1 MQTIDVVIFSVVITF
16 VSLSMAQNVLLNLS
30 SDPAQVHAIHK
41 IIGVLG
47 LGAAGF
53 SLFLFVLDEN
63 KGLLLILTVL
73 TIVGIG
79 AFLQKLKKDRQHVP
93 PAAVKSTSTAPQK
106 LDPSEMSIAEMLA
119 AARTEVSA
127 KSEATAAIVD
137 ESTST
142 APQKFD
148 PSEMSAA
155 DMLAAARDEVSGKSE
170 STVAAVDESTLTA
183 SQKLDPSEMSI
194 EDMLAVAGDEVSAKS
209 KATASPV
216 DDASST
222 DEAESFEAAR
232 PDTPQVDR
240 DSMAIDEILAH
251 CRKVDG

>member
-30 SDPAQVHAIHK
+30 SNPAQVHAIHK
-41 IIGVLG
+41 IIMVLG

-53 SLFLFVLDEN
+53 SLFLFMADEN
-63 KGLLLILTVL
+63 KGLPLIVTVL
-73 TIVGIG
+73 AIVGIG
-79 AFLQKLKKDRQHVP
+79 AFLQKLKKDRQH
-93 PAAVKSTSTAPQK
+93 
-106 LDPSEMSIAEMLA
+106 
-119 AARTEVSA
+119 
-127 KSEATAAIVD
+127 ATA
-137 ESTST
+137 S
-142 APQKFD
+142 QKFD
-148 PSEMSAA
+148 PSEMSVA

-170 STVAAVDESTLTA
+170 ATAAV
-183 SQKLDPSEMSI
+183 
-194 EDMLAVAGDEVSAKS
+194 
-209 KATASPV
+209 V
-216 DDASST
+216 DDATST

>member
-106 LDPSEMSIAEMLA
+106 LDPSEMS
-119 AARTEVSA
+119 
-127 KSEATAAIVD
+127 
-137 ESTST
+137 
-142 APQKFD
+142 
-148 PSEMSAA
+148 AA